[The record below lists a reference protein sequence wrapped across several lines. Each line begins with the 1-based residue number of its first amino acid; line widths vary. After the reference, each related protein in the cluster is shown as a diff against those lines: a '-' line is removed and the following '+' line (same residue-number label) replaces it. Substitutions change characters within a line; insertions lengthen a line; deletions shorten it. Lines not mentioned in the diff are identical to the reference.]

1 MHSRHHPRITLVIL
15 AFALVGLSLP
25 AGAKVFHSQKAGLEL
40 AFPSADR
47 IDSETHIL
55 SSPEAEAIEDLSKSR
70 LETRL
75 VTIHTAWEGDKM
87 LGYAHIESHT
97 VRTKP
102 EGFMVVLSS
111 EGKVKEVKVLA
122 FWEPLDYLPTNRWY
136 TQFTGMGRQDRVR
149 VGRDVDAISG
159 ATLSARAASAGVRRM
174 LAYYQ
179 VLLHPDLAGAN
190 PTD

>member
-1 MHSRHHPRITLVIL
+1 VIL

-25 AGAKVFHSQKAGLEL
+25 AGAKVFHSQKAALEL
-40 AFPSADR
+40 VFPSADR

-55 SSPEAEAIEDLSKSR
+55 SSPEVEAIEDLSKSR

-75 VTIHTAWEGDKM
+75 VTIHTAWEGDKI

-102 EGFMVVLSS
+102 EGFMVVLSI
-111 EGKVKEVKVLA
+111 EGKVKEVKILA
-122 FWEPLDYLPTNRWY
+122 FWEPLDYLPTKRWY
-136 TQFTGMGRQDRVR
+136 TQFAGMGRQDRVR

>member
-1 MHSRHHPRITLVIL
+1 ML
-15 AFALVGLSLP
+15 ALVGLVGP
-25 AGAKVFHSQKAGLEL
+25 ASAKVFHSQKAALEL

-47 IDSETHIL
+47 IESETYIL
-55 SSPEAEAIEDLSKSR
+55 SSPEAEAIQDLSKSE

-75 VTIHTAWEGDKM
+75 ITIYTAWEGDRIA
-87 LGYAHIESHT
+87 GYAHIESHT

-102 EGFMVVLSS
+102 EGLLVVLSS
-111 EGKVKEVKVLA
+111 SGKVESVKILA

-136 TQFTGMGRQDRVR
+136 TQFSGMDRDDRIR

-179 VLLHPDLAGAN
+179 VLLHPDLAGQEPAH
-190 PTD
+190 

>member
-122 FWEPLDYLPTNRWY
+122 F
-136 TQFTGMGRQDRVR
+136 
-149 VGRDVDAISG
+149 
-159 ATLSARAASAGVRRM
+159 
-174 LAYYQ
+174 
-179 VLLHPDLAGAN
+179 
-190 PTD
+190 